1 MSMTG
6 ISNSYNNYVTQN
18 TNDTTKKNVAKS
30 NSRQVEFKEFNS
42 EIKEPKLS
50 TVAKNVLDEIRK
62 TYGDMDIMVY
72 EDGKDAKE
80 LLSRS
85 TKEFTVMFSAEELEK
100 MASGEKYKKQQIN
113 GIQGAVRMS
122 EAINEKYGYERAFG
136 KQNNDVAISKIAIS
150 FNEDGSTTMFAEL
163 EKMSKQQRDHIEAAR
178 EKRAEEKKSVEKKA
192 AQKEQ
197 EPVKRT
203 IVSASSMD
211 ELIAKWTSASTPDA
225 ISSHLRLCGFYSN
238 GGFFTFTSSL
248 PKANVVDELVGSA
261 VQTLLAFSG
270 TPNFNAVFNKPL
282 NQKRSF
288 ILFAP

>member
-100 MASGEKYKKQQIN
+100 LLLVRNTKNSKLMEFKVRSVCQKQSMRN
-113 GIQGAVRMS
+113 MDMS
-122 EAINEKYGYERAFG
+122 EPLESRIMMLLFLKLPFRSMKMVLLQCLLNWRKC
-136 KQNNDVAISKIAIS
+136 QNS
-150 FNEDGSTTMFAEL
+150 
-163 EKMSKQQRDHIEAAR
+163 R
-178 EKRAEEKKSVEKKA
+178 E
-192 AQKEQ
+192 
-197 EPVKRT
+197 
-203 IVSASSMD
+203 I
-211 ELIAKWTSASTPDA
+211 I
-225 ISSHLRLCGFYSN
+225 
-238 GGFFTFTSSL
+238 
-248 PKANVVDELVGSA
+248 
-261 VQTLLAFSG
+261 
-270 TPNFNAVFNKPL
+270 
-282 NQKRSF
+282 
-288 ILFAP
+288 

>member
-136 KQNNDVAISKIAIS
+136 KQNNYVSISKIAIS

-163 EKMSKQQRDHIEAAR
+163 EKMSKQQRDHLEAAR

-211 ELIAKWTSASTPDA
+211 ELIAKINEVDWNKVKEE
-225 ISSHLRLCGFYSN
+225 SN
-238 GGFFTFTSSL
+238 I
-248 PKANVVDELVGSA
+248 GSRFD
-261 VQTLLAFSG
+261 FS
-270 TPNFNAVFNKPL
+270 V
-282 NQKRSF
+282 
-288 ILFAP
+288 

>member
-122 EAINEKYGYERAFG
+122 EPLESRIMMLLFLKLPFRSMKMVLLQCLLNWRKC
-136 KQNNDVAISKIAIS
+136 QNS
-150 FNEDGSTTMFAEL
+150 
-163 EKMSKQQRDHIEAAR
+163 R
-178 EKRAEEKKSVEKKA
+178 E
-192 AQKEQ
+192 
-197 EPVKRT
+197 
-203 IVSASSMD
+203 I
-211 ELIAKWTSASTPDA
+211 I
-225 ISSHLRLCGFYSN
+225 
-238 GGFFTFTSSL
+238 
-248 PKANVVDELVGSA
+248 
-261 VQTLLAFSG
+261 
-270 TPNFNAVFNKPL
+270 
-282 NQKRSF
+282 
-288 ILFAP
+288 

>member
-100 MASGEKYKKQQIN
+100 MASGEKYKKSKLMEFK
-113 GIQGAVRMS
+113 VRSVCQKQSMRNMDMS
-122 EAINEKYGYERAFG
+122 EPLESRIMMLLFLKLPFRSMKMVLLQCLLNWRKC
-136 KQNNDVAISKIAIS
+136 QNS
-150 FNEDGSTTMFAEL
+150 
-163 EKMSKQQRDHIEAAR
+163 R
-178 EKRAEEKKSVEKKA
+178 E
-192 AQKEQ
+192 
-197 EPVKRT
+197 
-203 IVSASSMD
+203 I
-211 ELIAKWTSASTPDA
+211 I
-225 ISSHLRLCGFYSN
+225 
-238 GGFFTFTSSL
+238 
-248 PKANVVDELVGSA
+248 
-261 VQTLLAFSG
+261 
-270 TPNFNAVFNKPL
+270 
-282 NQKRSF
+282 
-288 ILFAP
+288 

>member
-1 MSMTG
+1 M
-6 ISNSYNNYVTQN
+6 
-18 TNDTTKKNVAKS
+18 
-30 NSRQVEFKEFNS
+30 
-42 EIKEPKLS
+42 
-50 TVAKNVLDEIRK
+50 AKNVLDEIRK

-211 ELIAKWTSASTPDA
+211 ELIAKINEVDWNKVKEE
-225 ISSHLRLCGFYSN
+225 SN
-238 GGFFTFTSSL
+238 I
-248 PKANVVDELVGSA
+248 GSRFD
-261 VQTLLAFSG
+261 FS
-270 TPNFNAVFNKPL
+270 V
-282 NQKRSF
+282 
-288 ILFAP
+288 

>member
-122 EAINEKYGYERAFG
+122 EAINEKYGYKLIHRG
-136 KQNNDVAISKIAIS
+136 SRNDCPFYRLLFLLCRFFLYRFLFLCPFLPCRFYMIS
-150 FNEDGSTTMFAEL
+150 
-163 EKMSKQQRDHIEAAR
+163 
-178 EKRAEEKKSVEKKA
+178 
-192 AQKEQ
+192 
-197 EPVKRT
+197 
-203 IVSASSMD
+203 
-211 ELIAKWTSASTPDA
+211 
-225 ISSHLRLCGFYSN
+225 
-238 GGFFTFTSSL
+238 
-248 PKANVVDELVGSA
+248 
-261 VQTLLAFSG
+261 LLF
-270 TPNFNAVFNKPL
+270 
-282 NQKRSF
+282 
-288 ILFAP
+288 

>member
-100 MASGEKYKKQQIN
+100 MASVEKYKK
-113 GIQGAVRMS
+113 
-122 EAINEKYGYERAFG
+122 
-136 KQNNDVAISKIAIS
+136 
-150 FNEDGSTTMFAEL
+150 
-163 EKMSKQQRDHIEAAR
+163 
-178 EKRAEEKKSVEKKA
+178 
-192 AQKEQ
+192 
-197 EPVKRT
+197 
-203 IVSASSMD
+203 
-211 ELIAKWTSASTPDA
+211 
-225 ISSHLRLCGFYSN
+225 
-238 GGFFTFTSSL
+238 
-248 PKANVVDELVGSA
+248 
-261 VQTLLAFSG
+261 
-270 TPNFNAVFNKPL
+270 
-282 NQKRSF
+282 
-288 ILFAP
+288 

>member
-122 EAINEKYGYERAFG
+122 EAINENMDMSEPLESRIMMLLFLKLPFRSM
-136 KQNNDVAISKIAIS
+136 KMVLLQCLLNWRKCQNS
-150 FNEDGSTTMFAEL
+150 
-163 EKMSKQQRDHIEAAR
+163 R
-178 EKRAEEKKSVEKKA
+178 E
-192 AQKEQ
+192 
-197 EPVKRT
+197 
-203 IVSASSMD
+203 I
-211 ELIAKWTSASTPDA
+211 I
-225 ISSHLRLCGFYSN
+225 
-238 GGFFTFTSSL
+238 
-248 PKANVVDELVGSA
+248 
-261 VQTLLAFSG
+261 
-270 TPNFNAVFNKPL
+270 
-282 NQKRSF
+282 
-288 ILFAP
+288 

>member
-113 GIQGAVRMS
+113 GIQGASVCQNQSMRNMDMS
-122 EAINEKYGYERAFG
+122 EPLESRIMMLLFLKLPFRSMKMVLLQCLLNWRKC
-136 KQNNDVAISKIAIS
+136 QNS
-150 FNEDGSTTMFAEL
+150 
-163 EKMSKQQRDHIEAAR
+163 R
-178 EKRAEEKKSVEKKA
+178 E
-192 AQKEQ
+192 
-197 EPVKRT
+197 
-203 IVSASSMD
+203 I
-211 ELIAKWTSASTPDA
+211 I
-225 ISSHLRLCGFYSN
+225 
-238 GGFFTFTSSL
+238 
-248 PKANVVDELVGSA
+248 
-261 VQTLLAFSG
+261 
-270 TPNFNAVFNKPL
+270 
-282 NQKRSF
+282 
-288 ILFAP
+288 

>member
-122 EAINEKYGYERAFG
+122 EAINEKYDMSEPLESRIMMLLFL
-136 KQNNDVAISKIAIS
+136 KLPFRSMKMVLLQCLLNWRKCQNS
-150 FNEDGSTTMFAEL
+150 
-163 EKMSKQQRDHIEAAR
+163 R
-178 EKRAEEKKSVEKKA
+178 E
-192 AQKEQ
+192 
-197 EPVKRT
+197 
-203 IVSASSMD
+203 I
-211 ELIAKWTSASTPDA
+211 I
-225 ISSHLRLCGFYSN
+225 
-238 GGFFTFTSSL
+238 
-248 PKANVVDELVGSA
+248 
-261 VQTLLAFSG
+261 
-270 TPNFNAVFNKPL
+270 
-282 NQKRSF
+282 
-288 ILFAP
+288 

>member
-100 MASGEKYKKQQIN
+100 MASGEKYKNSKLMEFKVRSVCQKQSMRN
-113 GIQGAVRMS
+113 MDMS
-122 EAINEKYGYERAFG
+122 EPLESRIMMLLFLKLPFRSMKMVLLQCLLNWRKC
-136 KQNNDVAISKIAIS
+136 QNS
-150 FNEDGSTTMFAEL
+150 
-163 EKMSKQQRDHIEAAR
+163 R
-178 EKRAEEKKSVEKKA
+178 E
-192 AQKEQ
+192 
-197 EPVKRT
+197 
-203 IVSASSMD
+203 I
-211 ELIAKWTSASTPDA
+211 I
-225 ISSHLRLCGFYSN
+225 
-238 GGFFTFTSSL
+238 
-248 PKANVVDELVGSA
+248 
-261 VQTLLAFSG
+261 
-270 TPNFNAVFNKPL
+270 
-282 NQKRSF
+282 
-288 ILFAP
+288 

>member
-113 GIQGAVRMS
+113 GLFIRMC
-122 EAINEKYGYERAFG
+122 G
-136 KQNNDVAISKIAIS
+136 
-150 FNEDGSTTMFAEL
+150 
-163 EKMSKQQRDHIEAAR
+163 IENR
-178 EKRAEEKKSVEKKA
+178 LKA
-192 AQKEQ
+192 A
-197 EPVKRT
+197 
-203 IVSASSMD
+203 
-211 ELIAKWTSASTPDA
+211 
-225 ISSHLRLCGFYSN
+225 
-238 GGFFTFTSSL
+238 
-248 PKANVVDELVGSA
+248 
-261 VQTLLAFSG
+261 
-270 TPNFNAVFNKPL
+270 
-282 NQKRSF
+282 
-288 ILFAP
+288 

>member
-30 NSRQVEFKEFNS
+30 NSRQVESKEFNS

-211 ELIAKWTSASTPDA
+211 ELIAKINEVDWNKVKEE
-225 ISSHLRLCGFYSN
+225 SN
-238 GGFFTFTSSL
+238 I
-248 PKANVVDELVGSA
+248 GSRFD
-261 VQTLLAFSG
+261 FS
-270 TPNFNAVFNKPL
+270 V
-282 NQKRSF
+282 
-288 ILFAP
+288 

>member
-1 MSMTG
+1 MWQRA
-6 ISNSYNNYVTQN
+6 IQDKWNLRNS
-18 TNDTTKKNVAKS
+18 
-30 NSRQVEFKEFNS
+30 
-42 EIKEPKLS
+42 
-50 TVAKNVLDEIRK
+50 
-62 TYGDMDIMVY
+62 MDIMVY

-136 KQNNDVAISKIAIS
+136 KQNNDVA
-150 FNEDGSTTMFAEL
+150 
-163 EKMSKQQRDHIEAAR
+163 
-178 EKRAEEKKSVEKKA
+178 KKA

-211 ELIAKWTSASTPDA
+211 ELIAKINEVDWNKVKEE
-225 ISSHLRLCGFYSN
+225 SN
-238 GGFFTFTSSL
+238 I
-248 PKANVVDELVGSA
+248 GSRFD
-261 VQTLLAFSG
+261 FS
-270 TPNFNAVFNKPL
+270 V
-282 NQKRSF
+282 
-288 ILFAP
+288 

>member
-150 FNEDGSTTMFAEL
+150 TTMFAEL

-211 ELIAKWTSASTPDA
+211 ELIAKINEVDWNKVKEE
-225 ISSHLRLCGFYSN
+225 SN
-238 GGFFTFTSSL
+238 I
-248 PKANVVDELVGSA
+248 GSRFD
-261 VQTLLAFSG
+261 FS
-270 TPNFNAVFNKPL
+270 V
-282 NQKRSF
+282 
-288 ILFAP
+288 

>member
-1 MSMTG
+1 MKIILWIFRMERIFIIWNIQVIISLGKRLSENNGQKRISKEDTDMSMTG

-211 ELIAKWTSASTPDA
+211 ELIAKINEVDWNKVKEESNIGSRFDFSA
-225 ISSHLRLCGFYSN
+225 
-238 GGFFTFTSSL
+238 
-248 PKANVVDELVGSA
+248 
-261 VQTLLAFSG
+261 
-270 TPNFNAVFNKPL
+270 
-282 NQKRSF
+282 
-288 ILFAP
+288 

>member
-113 GIQGAVRMS
+113 GIQGAVRMDMS
-122 EAINEKYGYERAFG
+122 EPLESRIMMLLFLKLPFRSMKMVLLQCLLNWRKC
-136 KQNNDVAISKIAIS
+136 QNS
-150 FNEDGSTTMFAEL
+150 
-163 EKMSKQQRDHIEAAR
+163 R
-178 EKRAEEKKSVEKKA
+178 E
-192 AQKEQ
+192 
-197 EPVKRT
+197 
-203 IVSASSMD
+203 I
-211 ELIAKWTSASTPDA
+211 I
-225 ISSHLRLCGFYSN
+225 
-238 GGFFTFTSSL
+238 
-248 PKANVVDELVGSA
+248 
-261 VQTLLAFSG
+261 
-270 TPNFNAVFNKPL
+270 
-282 NQKRSF
+282 
-288 ILFAP
+288 

>member
-1 MSMTG
+1 
-6 ISNSYNNYVTQN
+6 
-18 TNDTTKKNVAKS
+18 
-30 NSRQVEFKEFNS
+30 
-42 EIKEPKLS
+42 
-50 TVAKNVLDEIRK
+50 
-62 TYGDMDIMVY
+62 MVY

-211 ELIAKWTSASTPDA
+211 ELIAKINEVDWNKVKEE
-225 ISSHLRLCGFYSN
+225 SN
-238 GGFFTFTSSL
+238 I
-248 PKANVVDELVGSA
+248 GSRFD
-261 VQTLLAFSG
+261 FS
-270 TPNFNAVFNKPL
+270 V
-282 NQKRSF
+282 
-288 ILFAP
+288 

>member
-100 MASGEKYKKQQIN
+100 MASGEKYKKQQMEFK
-113 GIQGAVRMS
+113 VRSVCQKQSMRNMDMS
-122 EAINEKYGYERAFG
+122 EPLESRIMMLLFLKLPFRSMKMVLLQCLLNWRKC
-136 KQNNDVAISKIAIS
+136 QNS
-150 FNEDGSTTMFAEL
+150 
-163 EKMSKQQRDHIEAAR
+163 R
-178 EKRAEEKKSVEKKA
+178 E
-192 AQKEQ
+192 
-197 EPVKRT
+197 
-203 IVSASSMD
+203 I
-211 ELIAKWTSASTPDA
+211 I
-225 ISSHLRLCGFYSN
+225 
-238 GGFFTFTSSL
+238 
-248 PKANVVDELVGSA
+248 
-261 VQTLLAFSG
+261 
-270 TPNFNAVFNKPL
+270 
-282 NQKRSF
+282 
-288 ILFAP
+288 